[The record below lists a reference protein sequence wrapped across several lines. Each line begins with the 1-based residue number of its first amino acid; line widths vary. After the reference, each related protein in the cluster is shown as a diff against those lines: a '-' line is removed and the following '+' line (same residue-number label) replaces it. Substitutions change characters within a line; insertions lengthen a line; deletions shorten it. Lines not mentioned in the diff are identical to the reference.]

1 MVIGK
6 DGKGGR
12 GWKVL
17 YNYSYD
23 DRQGRV
29 GRQEVEGIVQLQLK

>member
-1 MVIGK
+1 MIGK

-12 GWKVL
+12 RWKAL

-23 DRQGRV
+23 DRQGRE
-29 GRQEVEGIVQLQLK
+29 GKQEVEGTVQLQLR